1 LLCSIGKMIP
11 LCYFEYTTII
21 LMTSFGEMGFRRA
34 NMKRKMMRI
43 QAAILSRFTSTILSV
58 FFCYAAWEN

>member
-1 LLCSIGKMIP
+1 
-11 LCYFEYTTII
+11 
-21 LMTSFGEMGFRRA
+21 MGFRRA

-58 FFCYAAWEN
+58 FFLLCNMGKLKPLMLFMQLLS